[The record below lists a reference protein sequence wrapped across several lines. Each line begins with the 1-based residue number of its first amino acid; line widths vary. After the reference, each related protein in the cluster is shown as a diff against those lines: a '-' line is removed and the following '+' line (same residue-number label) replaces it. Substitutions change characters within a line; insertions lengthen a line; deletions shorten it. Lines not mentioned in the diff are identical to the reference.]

1 MSGHNKWS
9 KIKNRKAVTD
19 AKKSKVFSML
29 AKNLTVESKKVKGD
43 KNSPSLRVVID
54 RAKAANMPT
63 DNIERAIAKGAGTDS
78 GSFEEVIYE
87 AYGPGG
93 IAIIIEGITDNKNRT
108 TPEIK
113 HLLHSH
119 SGSLGSQGSVLWAF
133 TKTDDNWTPN
143 NTLPLNE
150 TDEEALLRLLDVLD
164 DHDDIK
170 NITTNADFSD

>member
-9 KIKNRKAVTD
+9 KIKNRKAITD
-19 AKKSKVFSML
+19 SKKSKIFSML

-43 KNSPSLRVVID
+43 KNSPTLRAVID

-63 DNIERAIAKGAGTDS
+63 DNIDRAIAKGAGADS

-113 HLLHSH
+113 HLLHSCG
-119 SGSLGSQGSVLWAF
+119 GSLGSQGSVLWAF
-133 TKTDDNWTPN
+133 SKGDEFWTPN
-143 NTLPLNE
+143 NTLTLSE
-150 TDEEALLRLLDVLD
+150 GDEEKLLHLLDILD

-170 NITTNADFSD
+170 NITTNADFSE

>member
-19 AKKSKVFSML
+19 AKKSKIFSML

-43 KNSPSLRVVID
+43 KSSPSLRVVID

-63 DNIERAIAKGAGTDS
+63 DNIERAIAKGAGADS
-78 GSFEEVIYE
+78 NPFEEVIYE

-93 IAIIIEGITDNKNRT
+93 IALIIEGITDNKNRT

-119 SGSLGSQGSVLWAF
+119 GGSLGSQGSVLWAF
-133 TKTDDNWTPN
+133 SKSDDSWTPN

-150 TDEEALLRLLDVLD
+150 VDEEGLLRLLDVLD

-170 NITTNADFSD
+170 NISTNADFSE